1 MDWFVQWWP
10 IIVTVLL
17 PFIVAAIAKVEWS
30 GSAKAWLA
38 TGLSLAVG
46 IGAAITSGIKV
57 TPETVVVF
65 VLAVRGGMEIA
76 YNLFKKAGITSAWL
90 DALLGVGSDTGTGY
104 IEPAMQNYAPTPTYI
119 EPPTVTYTTPD
130 E

>member
-17 PFIVAAIAKVEWS
+17 PFVVAAIAKVEWS
-30 GSAKAWLA
+30 GAAKAWLA

-46 IGAAITSGIKV
+46 VGAAITSGIKV

-90 DALLGVGSDTGTGY
+90 EALLGVGSAKPETGY
-104 IEPAMQNYAPTPTYI
+104 IEGMMNTYVAPPEVPYTV
-119 EPPTVTYTTPD
+119 PPEV
-130 E
+130 